1 MEEFSMR
8 ASILNLQLR
17 KTFHPSQFPRAP
29 NNDGVKNGRCWCS
42 LRVGSEWYTRTVSG
56 CMEIPIQVL
65 SIFLV
70 RIQMKLCTCKMFY
83 SLQRCNLTGKFTCK
97 AFGGLRMTRNH
108 PYAINARG
116 VILVDHIHSIII
128 LSTITILTRSQ
139 VSVTYGYKSN
149 EINSRLGDLL
159 RTIAFTTI

>member
-29 NNDGVKNGRCWCS
+29 NNDGAKNGRCWCS
-42 LRVGSEWYTRTVSG
+42 LRVGSEWYTRIVSG
-56 CMEIPIQVL
+56 RMAIPIQGL

-70 RIQMKLCTCKMFY
+70 RIRMKLCTGKMVY
-83 SLQRCNLTGKFTCK
+83 SLQRCNLTGEFTCK
-97 AFGGLRMTRNH
+97 VTFGGLRMNH

-116 VILVDHIHSIII
+116 VILVDHIHSMII
-128 LSTITILTRSQ
+128 LSTVTILTRSQ
-139 VSVTYGYKSN
+139 ASVTYGHKSN